1 MERCGAHPEEVNV
14 EEEQSTQEE
23 EPQGDLHPV
32 TFFKLVLAT
41 SSRTRTKVPTYD
53 GILNVKEFM
62 SWINTLGKYFDYEE
76 VNEEKKVKLI
86 VTMMRVHSSIF

>member
-14 EEEQSTQEE
+14 EEEQSIEEE
-23 EPQGDLHPV
+23 EPQGYLHPV

-41 SSRTRTKVPTYD
+41 SSRPRTKVPTYD
-53 GILNVKEFM
+53 GILNAKELM